1 MIYLDNNAT
10 TQLAPEVADAMA
22 RCWASGPLNPSSQH
36 AAGRAARNQLDQAL
50 SQIGQLLGADIDS
63 PAGDRLILTSGGTE
77 ANNLALCGI
86 GDPAGP
92 LVISSIEHP
101 SVMATARNQAAN
113 GRPLRV
119 IPVDSSGVID
129 LEAARELIVE
139 QAPRPALVSVM
150 AANNETGVIQPL
162 EPIADWCRSV
172 GAALHVD
179 AVQLIGK
186 LPFDFAQLG
195 AAAVSLAAHKFHGP
209 VGVGALLVRSGVE
222 VRPQIY
228 GGDQQLGRRGGTE
241 PVALAVGMA
250 TALQL
255 AVETQAETAKRVAG
269 YRDALETGL
278 RQQLKEVVIHGGKAP
293 RLPST
298 ACLSFPGVDRQTM
311 LLALDFAGIA
321 CSSGSACASG
331 SSQPSPVLLAMG
343 VPPEQVDS
351 ALRFGFSRFSTTADV
366 QQSVEIISRHYN
378 RLSKKRMVEKVE

>member
-10 TQLAPEVADAMA
+10 TQLAPEVAEAMA
-22 RCWASGPLNPSSQH
+22 RCWASGPLNPASQH

-50 SQIGQLLGADIDS
+50 SQIGQLLGADVDS
-63 PAGDRLILTSGGTE
+63 PAGDALILTSGGTE
-77 ANNLALCGI
+77 ANNLALSGI

-101 SVMATARNQAAN
+101 SVMAAARSQAAG

-119 IPVDSSGVID
+119 IPVDAHGVVD
-129 LEAARELIVE
+129 LEAARQLIVE
-139 QAPRPALVSVM
+139 QTPRPALVSVM

-162 EPIADWCRSV
+162 EPIAAWCRSV
-172 GAALHVD
+172 GANLHVD

-186 LPFDFAQLG
+186 LPFHFAQLD
-195 AAAVSLAAHKFHGP
+195 AAAVTLAAHKFHGP
-209 VGVGALLVRSGVE
+209 VGVGALLVRAGVE
-222 VRPQIY
+222 VRPQIH

-255 AVETQAETAKRVAG
+255 AVETQAETAIRTAA
-269 YRDALETGL
+269 YRDALEAELGKRL
-278 RQQLKEVVIHGGKAP
+278 EDLVVHGAGAP

-298 ACLSFPGVDRQTM
+298 SCLSFPGVDRQAM

-343 VPPEQVDS
+343 ASPAQVDS
-351 ALRFGFSRFSTTADV
+351 ALRFGFSRFSTAEEV
-366 QQSVEIISRHYN
+366 QQSVEIISRRYN
-378 RLSKKRMVEKVE
+378 RLSKKRMVEKVD